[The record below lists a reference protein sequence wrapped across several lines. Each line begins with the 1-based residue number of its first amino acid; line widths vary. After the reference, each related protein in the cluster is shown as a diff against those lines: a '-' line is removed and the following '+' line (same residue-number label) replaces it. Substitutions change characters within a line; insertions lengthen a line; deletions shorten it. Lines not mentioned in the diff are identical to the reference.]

1 MWYIKCV
8 STPMIQAKK
17 ILDIIRNYKRETKLQ
32 EIWYNSCFLNL
43 IRRIINPVIVRLKYK
58 LGIKNQTPLMLHLG
72 CGVQYFKHYINI
84 DSRKTQ
90 AVDLVCNISKLPYP
104 NNSVGIIE
112 TYHAIEHLPRHDFSK
127 ALKEWHR
134 VLIHGGQLII
144 ECPDFDELVRKY
156 LEGDEK
162 QLDGIF
168 ALQRFEG
175 DYHLFGYNFKRLL
188 RSLEECGFA
197 NIKKKDA
204 LDYHAKEWSCI
215 IVECLKE

>member
-1 MWYIKCV
+1 MIK
-8 STPMIQAKK
+8 AKR
-17 ILDIIRNYKRETKLQ
+17 ILSIIRNNKVATKLQ
-32 EIWYNSCFLNL
+32 EIRYSSSFLNL
-43 IRRIINPVIVRLKYK
+43 IRRIISPAIVRWKYK
-58 LGIKNQTPLMLHLG
+58 FCIKNQKPLMLHLG
-72 CGVQYFKHYINI
+72 CGVQYFKHYLNI
-84 DSRKTQ
+84 DSRKTP

-112 TYHAIEHLPRHDFSK
+112 TYHAIEHLPRHDFPK

-168 ALQRFEG
+168 ALQRLDG
-175 DYHLFGYNFKRLL
+175 DYHLFGYNFKRLT
-188 RSLEECGFA
+188 RSLDECGFT

-215 IVECLKE
+215 RVECLKE